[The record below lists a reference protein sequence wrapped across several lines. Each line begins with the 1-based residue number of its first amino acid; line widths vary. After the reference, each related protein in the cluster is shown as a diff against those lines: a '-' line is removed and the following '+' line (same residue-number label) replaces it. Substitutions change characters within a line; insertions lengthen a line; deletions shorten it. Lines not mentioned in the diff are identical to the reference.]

1 MSGIRAGNTRPEL
14 LVRKALHA
22 RGLRYRLHA
31 SGLPGKPDM
40 VLPKHRTAIF
50 IHGCFW
56 HGHDCPLFRMPGT
69 RQEFWEAKIGRNMAR
84 DQEVSREIAKAG
96 WRQATV
102 WECAIRGR
110 NRIGI
115 EETVNRILAWLPD
128 ASSRC
133 LDIRAPKAGMAA

>member
-31 SGLPGKPDM
+31 SGLPGKPDI

-56 HGHDCPLFRMPGT
+56 HGHDCPLFRMPRT
-69 RQEFWEAKIGRNMAR
+69 RQEFWEAKIARNMAR
-84 DQEVSREIAKAG
+84 DQEVGREIAKAG